1 MKKTE
6 QVLVYIIQHY
16 LGQGIHI
23 TSLMK
28 LVYLV
33 DLVSIKK
40 TGKQLANFEYKRYK
54 YGPFDKKIYGH
65 IKSLLSE
72 NIIKEDGDF
81 SHGGEEHIIYLF
93 NKENDF
99 EFNKLSDDEK
109 HTIDE
114 VMESLEGYGA
124 KALVELAYRT
134 KPMKKLG
141 AKIENSKGL
150 NEKLDLHAG

>member
-16 LGQGIHI
+16 QGIHI

-28 LVYLV
+28 LLYVI

-40 TGKQLANFEYKRYK
+40 TEEQLSNFEYRRYK
-54 YGPFDKKIYGH
+54 YGPFDKKIYEH
-65 IKSLLSE
+65 IKRLLSE
-72 NIIKEDGDF
+72 KIIKEDVDF

-93 NKENDF
+93 NKEKDF

-109 HTIDE
+109 RTIDE
-114 VMESLEGYGA
+114 VIESLQGYGA

-141 AKIENSKGL
+141 AKIGNEKGL
-150 NEKLDLHAG
+150 NEKLNLKIA